1 MFLHPVYDYRLIALS
16 IFVAI
21 CAAYAALDL
30 SSRVTS
36 TKGLA
41 KIAWI
46 WGGASAMG
54 IAIWSMHYI
63 GMLAFHLPVPVRYDV
78 FLVIVSMIAAIIAS
92 AVALSFISRPVLH
105 TPQLAWGALF
115 MGSGIGAMHYIGM
128 AAMRMSCACLWNWW
142 IVVLSVVIAVVG
154 CGVAIFSL
162 RSGAAAGGIRKVIA
176 AILLG
181 FAISSMHYTAMAA
194 ARFSPAHYFFDPN
207 SGVNVSSLGG
217 TGIAIAS
224 LILLGVAI
232 VSSIADKRFSAQAM
246 VLRSTE
252 ERYRVL
258 FERSLTGICRTAPDG
273 TIIGMNRACAELL
286 GYENPLD
293 AIGVNFVKHLPHAE
307 AEACRKTLFETKRL
321 ASYETKLLKTNG
333 ESVWVLHS
341 ATLMESSDGQPVEI
355 QSMYLNIDERKRAEA
370 ELRSAK
376 QAAEAANQAKSEFL
390 ANMSHEIR
398 TPMNGIIG
406 MTELALETSLS
417 TDQRDYL
424 ETVKLSAESLLGVIS
439 DVLDFSKV
447 EARQLQVDPIDFH
460 LQECVEN
467 VLRALAL
474 RAHEKGLELACHID
488 PAVPETVLGDPVR
501 LRQILTNLIGNAVK
515 FTDEGEVTLIV
526 ERSSGAGN
534 HSELH
539 FALQDTGPGIPKEKQ
554 ADVFRAFVQADGSI
568 TRRHG
573 GTGLGLTIST
583 QLAELM
589 GGRIWLESE
598 VGQGSIFHVVLPLPE
613 SHKIL
618 SQPVALSS
626 PELKNLSVLVVD
638 DNATNRKIL
647 VEMLRRW
654 GCSAMA
660 TEGAHSAISVLLER
674 SKTRQP
680 IDLVLTD
687 AQMPEQDGF
696 MFIETIRRSPQLTQV
711 PIMMLTSI
719 GQYAD
724 VERCCSLGLAAYLT
738 KPVRQ
743 HELKEAI
750 LRVLG
755 EAKVNH
761 GRHQLVTKQ
770 TVDDAPLSRVL
781 LVEDNAVNQKVAQLS

>member
-1 MFLHPVYDYRLIALS
+1 M
-16 IFVAI
+16 
-21 CAAYAALDL
+21 
-30 SSRVTS
+30 SRR
-36 TKGLA
+36 
-41 KIAWI
+41 W
-46 WGGASAMG
+46 
-54 IAIWSMHYI
+54 
-63 GMLAFHLPVPVRYDV
+63 
-78 FLVIVSMIAAIIAS
+78 
-92 AVALSFISRPVLH
+92 
-105 TPQLAWGALF
+105 
-115 MGSGIGAMHYIGM
+115 
-128 AAMRMSCACLWNWW
+128 
-142 IVVLSVVIAVVG
+142 
-154 CGVAIFSL
+154 
-162 RSGAAAGGIRKVIA
+162 
-176 AILLG
+176 
-181 FAISSMHYTAMAA
+181 
-194 ARFSPAHYFFDPN
+194 
-207 SGVNVSSLGG
+207 GG

-307 AEACRKTLFETKRL
+307 AEACRKTLLETKRL

-355 QSMYLNIDERKRAEA
+355 QSMYLNINERKRAEA

-417 TDQRDYL
+417 TEQRDYL

-447 EARQLQVDPIDFH
+447 EARQLQVNPIDFH

-488 PAVPETVLGDPVR
+488 PAVPETVFGDPVR
-501 LRQILTNLIGNAVK
+501 LRQILTNLIGNAIK

-526 ERSSGAGN
+526 ERSGGAGN
-534 HSELH
+534 HGELH

-583 QLAELM
+583 PLAELM

-598 VGQGSIFHVVLPLPE
+598 VAQGSIFHVVLPLPE

-618 SQPVALSS
+618 SQQVVLSS

-654 GCSAMA
+654 GCAPMA
-660 TEGAHSAISVLLER
+660 VEGAHSAISVLLER

-687 AQMPEQDGF
+687 AQMPEEDGF
-696 MFIETIRRSPQLTQV
+696 MFIETIRRSPQLTQAA
-711 PIMMLTSI
+711 IMMLTSI
-719 GQYAD
+719 GKYAD
-724 VERCCSLGLAAYLT
+724 VERCRSLGLAAYLT

-770 TVDDAPLSRVL
+770 TVDDAPLLRVL
-781 LVEDNAVNQKVAQLS
+781 LVEDNAVNQKVAQLFLKKWNYRVTLAANGIEALAQLKETPVDVILMDVQMPLMDGFQATAAIRREEAGNGRHLTIIGMTAHAMCGDRERCLEAGMDDYFAKPIRAEELKHLLESLHLISGPPVLQSA

>member
-92 AVALSFISRPVLH
+92 AVALSFISRPVLR

-162 RSGAAAGGIRKVIA
+162 RSGVAAGGIRKVIA

-307 AEACRKTLFETKRL
+307 AEACRKTLLETKRL

-355 QSMYLNIDERKRAEA
+355 QSMYLNINERKRAEA

-417 TDQRDYL
+417 TEQRDYL

-674 SKTRQP
+674 SKTRRP

-724 VERCCSLGLAAYLT
+724 VERCRSLGLPAYLT